1 MAKGCVM
8 WMAWMPRASRYRC
21 TAAITLEPLSNDIAI
36 NGSFS

>member
-1 MAKGCVM
+1 MQWKDYL
-8 WMAWMPRASRYRC
+8 YRC